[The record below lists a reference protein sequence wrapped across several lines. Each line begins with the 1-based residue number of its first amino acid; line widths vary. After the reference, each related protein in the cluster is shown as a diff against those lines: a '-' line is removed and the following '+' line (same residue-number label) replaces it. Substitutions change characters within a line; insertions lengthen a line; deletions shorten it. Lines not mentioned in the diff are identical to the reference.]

1 MKTKDEKA
9 EPCIF
14 VELELVPLVNIDL
27 KKTELEK
34 ILNIIRM
41 LDAKHRSL
49 SQDDVR
55 YENLYW
61 YLRQFRDEMMDDH
74 CIVRL
79 QQGFILQLCI
89 VLWEYRSHYHAEPWI
104 WELSRKIQ
112 DIVGQIET
120 SQYKS

>member
-14 VELELVPLVNIDL
+14 VELELVPFVNIDL